1 MTVLEKTITTLANQ
15 LELDPS
21 TINENTNIV
30 TELGADSLDLVEL
43 IMELEKTYNIVIT
56 NDEAG
61 DLTTIGAI
69 AAFIEKKIGNK

>member
-1 MTVLEKTITTLANQ
+1 MTILEKTISTLAKQ

-21 TINENTNIV
+21 SINENTNIV
-30 TELGADSLDLVEL
+30 SDLGADSLDLVEL
-43 IMELEKTYNIVIT
+43 IMELEKIYNLVIT

-61 DLTTIGAI
+61 DISTVGAI